1 MAMQAIQC
9 CEAQELK
16 LHVFGRGKTVEEV
29 WNAIHTAEKRNAE
42 RNGASTPPLDQQQT
56 VGSFLQSIG
65 ALDFGDSGIPSLPSS
80 FLPPAPELQVSP
92 RFQQAC
98 SFPTGIQAFQN
109 LSCIQ
114 ALILS
119 KCCR

>member
-1 MAMQAIQC
+1 MQVNQYYGAEELRMHC
-9 CEAQELK
+9 CD
-16 LHVFGRGKTVEEV
+16 RGKTVEEV

-80 FLPPAPELQVSP
+80 FLPPAPELQVPPWLRQTCFSP
-92 RFQQAC
+92 YRQSWPRS
-98 SFPTGIQAFQN
+98 SFST
-109 LSCIQ
+109 
-114 ALILS
+114 
-119 KCCR
+119 

>member
-1 MAMQAIQC
+1 MHFC
-9 CEAQELK
+9 D
-16 LHVFGRGKTVEEV
+16 RGKTVEEV

-80 FLPPAPELQVSP
+80 FLPPAPELQVSSWLW
-92 RFQQAC
+92 QAC
-98 SFPTGIQAFQN
+98 SLPRDDYGLPVPFACSLVPFR
-109 LSCIQ
+109 LWP
-114 ALILS
+114 
-119 KCCR
+119 